1 MKVNYLYTLTV
12 LILLSCQDKNTSK
25 ETEQKQIEAIKAEIK
40 KVANKM
46 PEKGNYTEGSTEIIC
61 DTIYPYEGF
70 KIVLNKYDKE
80 GGDETV
86 NNSVF
91 ILSKLQNGN
100 YVEIYRD
107 SIFRQFDDIQ
117 FRDYNGDAVKDI
129 LIENISD
136 VRSNLTYYLYLVDLK
151 KDKLTKIKGF
161 EEIKNP
167 NYLPE
172 HHLIDCSV
180 MSGRDWTSFY
190 KIQGDSVKD
199 FGYVVYWGQDE
210 EGNPKDPELEYKKT
224 LKKITQQEKR
234 NR

>member
-1 MKVNYLYTLTV
+1 
-12 LILLSCQDKNTSK
+12 
-25 ETEQKQIEAIKAEIK
+25 
-40 KVANKM
+40 
-46 PEKGNYTEGSTEIIC
+46 
-61 DTIYPYEGF
+61 
-70 KIVLNKYDKE
+70 
-80 GGDETV
+80 
-86 NNSVF
+86 
-91 ILSKLQNGN
+91 
-100 YVEIYRD
+100 
-107 SIFRQFDDIQ
+107 
-117 FRDYNGDAVKDI
+117 
-129 LIENISD
+129 
-136 VRSNLTYYLYLVDLK
+136 LYLVDLK

-172 HHLIDCSV
+172 YHLIDCSV

-224 LKKITQQEKR
+224 LKKIIQQEKR